1 MISIETSV
9 RVRYGET
16 DQMGI
21 LYYGNYALYYEV
33 GRAEWLRSF
42 DMSYKKMEADGILMP
57 VVQLESR
64 YLKAAYYD
72 DLIQVKTILKE
83 LPGRLITL
91 HHELFNESKELINKG
106 MVTLAFLDEATSR
119 PCQPPEALMN
129 RLKPYF

>member
-21 LYYGNYALYYEV
+21 LYYGNYALFYEV

-42 DMSYKKMEADGILMP
+42 DMSYKKIEENGILMP
-57 VVQLESR
+57 VVSLECR

-72 DLIQVKTILKE
+72 DLIRIKTVLKE
-83 LPGRLITL
+83 KPGRLISL
-91 HHELFNESKELINKG
+91 YHELFNQSDELINKG
-106 MVTLAFLDEATSR
+106 KVTLAFIDEKTRKA
-119 PCQPPEALMN
+119 CHPPELLMN
-129 RLKPYF
+129 KLKPYF